1 MREEFVKMQKHEI
14 LNIRDLVKTFDGRE
28 VISHCDMT
36 VKQGT
41 IYGFLGAN
49 GAGKTTMLKMI
60 MGLLTPTSGEI
71 IVAEKGI
78 PEKRTEILSN
88 IGSII
93 EMPVFYEHL
102 SAEENL
108 NIHLSYM
115 GASHADSKVAL
126 RNVGLEH
133 TQRQPVSKFSLGMKQ
148 RLGIARAIVHHPD
161 ILLLDEPLNGLD
173 PVGIRQMRE
182 LLLSLAK
189 KQKMTII
196 ISSHIL
202 NEIEHIADVIGIL
215 ANGRIEK
222 EVSIES
228 IRLEYLNGLE
238 DYFFKIMSGG
248 SADV

>member
-1 MREEFVKMQKHEI
+1 MQELGI
-14 LNIRDLVKTFDGRE
+14 VNIRDLMKTFDGRE

-36 VKQGT
+36 VKQGM

-49 GAGKTTMLKMI
+49 GAGKTTILKMI
-60 MGLLTPTSGEI
+60 MGLLTPTSGKI
-71 IVAEKGI
+71 TVAGKDMPG
-78 PEKRTEILSN
+78 KRTEVLSK

-115 GASHADSKVAL
+115 GASHADSKAAL
-126 RNVGLEH
+126 RKVGLEH
-133 TQRQPVSKFSLGMKQ
+133 TERQPVSKFSLGMKQ
-148 RLGIARAIVHHPD
+148 RLGIARAIVHQPD

-189 KQKMTII
+189 EQNITII

-202 NEIEHIADVIGIL
+202 NEIEHIADVVGVL
-215 ANGRIEK
+215 VNGRVEK
-222 EVSIES
+222 EVSMES
-228 IRLEYLNGLE
+228 IRLKYPNGLE

-248 SADV
+248 SADE